1 MFVWTCSARMGRYGN
16 YWNNTFTAN
25 TKRRES
31 FYKHSVW
38 TNVQTLLNLA
48 IGGEWLPP
56 PPPKPHPLQ
65 FENGSNIVRQFS
77 YSTLFFIIYIIR
89 NMEYCLTVEL
99 FKTANRMLSMTCD
112 HIGMYFFYINFSTGL
127 CNNLFKLE

>member
-1 MFVWTCSARMGRYGN
+1 LFELVQQEWDDMEIIGITHSQQTQKDVSHSTNILFEQMYKLCLISLLAGN
-16 YWNNTFTAN
+16 GC
-25 TKRRES
+25 
-31 FYKHSVW
+31 
-38 TNVQTLLNLA
+38 L
-48 IGGEWLPP
+48 P